1 MFLINLKSSHTYCLD
16 SDSTNPLQIP
26 DLIDIKVEESE
37 EEEEEK
43 FETPVDSPEQECPR
57 SLPTPV
63 GMMFP
68 KMLDVSKVKL
78 RSRDPPQ
85 KSSPDDSK
93 EEQTSAKPAWMNDL
107 KKDNRRSV
115 GIFLERQELSNIR
128 YLCAVVNVNVRK
140 EFFCRQ
146 NIFKVSCHLDKRK
159 LL

>member
-1 MFLINLKSSHTYCLD
+1 M
-16 SDSTNPLQIP
+16 
-26 DLIDIKVEESE
+26 IDIKVEESE
-37 EEEEEK
+37 EEEEEEV
-43 FETPVDSPEQECPR
+43 ETPVDSTEQERPP
-57 SLPTPV
+57 SVPV
-63 GMMFP
+63 PGGMMFP

-93 EEQTSAKPAWMNDL
+93 EEQTPGKPAWMNDL
-107 KKDNRRSV
+107 KSDNRRSV

-159 LL
+159 LLQLRLQCQ

>member
-1 MFLINLKSSHTYCLD
+1 M
-16 SDSTNPLQIP
+16 QIP
-26 DLIDIKVEESE
+26 DLIDIKVEEE
-37 EEEEEK
+37 EEEEEEEV
-43 FETPVDSPEQECPR
+43 ETRVDSPEQERPP
-57 SLPTPV
+57 SLPAPG

-93 EEQTSAKPAWMNDL
+93 EEQTPGKPAWMNDL
-107 KKDNRRSV
+107 KSDNRRSV

-128 YLCAVVNVNVRK
+128 YLCVQLSMSMSGRNSSVG
-140 EFFCRQ
+140 Q